1 MGLARVRR
9 TRIDQLAEEGSKEAL
24 AVQKALASPDN
35 FISACQ
41 LGIALATLA
50 LGAVGENAFAANTIE
65 WLVEAGVLKGLSLP
79 VEAFIKASF
88 YIFAFSLNA
97 FLITVFGELIPKTAT
112 FTRAEQVIL
121 SLIHPMDCWCFLTG
135 PFLKILNSTTSIILK
150 LFKVQEPPR
159 HHYVHSEEELKMLVT
174 ASHEEGVLQEQEEE
188 MLHSVFDFS
197 DTQVEEV
204 MTPRGDMICISA
216 DANVKECSA
225 KAISHGISR
234 IPIYEED
241 IDRIFGMVHIRDC
254 LRAITENK
262 ASSKLREFARPIVI
276 VPENKKIVDLLAEFK
291 KTKTHMAIVV
301 DEYGSTRGLATIEDL
316 LEELVGDI
324 ADEYDIVEEY
334 IVENSDGSYV
344 LDARMPLEDVCE
356 NLDIDLE
363 DEEFNTIGG
372 HVFGKLGR
380 EPQIGDVVEYDD
392 YVFTILESDRHRI
405 IKVKFTRLNNKEET
419 SDTGDAQENLVSAE
433 KEAGKA
439 VESSK

>member
-1 MGLARVRR
+1 
-9 TRIDQLAEEGSKEAL
+9 
-24 AVQKALASPDN
+24 
-35 FISACQ
+35 
-41 LGIALATLA
+41 
-50 LGAVGENAFAANTIE
+50 
-65 WLVEAGVLKGLSLP
+65 
-79 VEAFIKASF
+79 
-88 YIFAFSLNA
+88 
-97 FLITVFGELIPKTAT
+97 
-112 FTRAEQVIL
+112 
-121 SLIHPMDCWCFLTG
+121 
-135 PFLKILNSTTSIILK
+135 
-150 LFKVQEPPR
+150 
-159 HHYVHSEEELKMLVT
+159 
-174 ASHEEGVLQEQEEE
+174 
-188 MLHSVFDFS
+188 
-197 DTQVEEV
+197 
-204 MTPRGDMICISA
+204 
-216 DANVKECSA
+216 
-225 KAISHGISR
+225 
-234 IPIYEED
+234 
-241 IDRIFGMVHIRDC
+241 MVHIRDC

-334 IVENSDGSYV
+334 IVENPDGSYT